1 MTTGMTVLKDTA
13 AMAQIVCHR
22 MTVLRQQRGVA
33 GTAVYCARYIRRLPQ
48 RLGRLLRETT
58 FDRKMGVQTSR
69 LVAATDL
76 GIDEGQLL
84 EVGRNARGVA
94 YMPTPAW
101 ALPAIL
107 EDMNVNYPDFNFIDL
122 GSGMGRVVLIA
133 AEYPF
138 RKVVGVEFSPDL
150 HRTAEDNLARNAPT
164 QRAMAVELICQDA
177 REYTFPPGNCIV
189 YLFNPFQEKV
199 MRTVLDKLKKL
210 SNNTADQLWVIY
222 FNPVLGA
229 LLDESSFLVKVKA
242 TRHYWIYVCRS

>member
-1 MTTGMTVLKDTA
+1 MTVIKDTA

-22 MTVLRQQRGVA
+22 MAVLRQQRGVA

-48 RLGRLLRETT
+48 HLGRLLLETT

-84 EVGRNARGVA
+84 EVGRNAGGVA

-107 EDMNVNYPDFNFIDL
+107 EDMNVNYPDYNFIDL

-138 RKVVGVEFSPDL
+138 RKVAGVEFSLDL
-150 HRTAEDNLARNAPT
+150 HRTAEDNLARNART
-164 QRAMAVELICQDA
+164 HRAMAVELVCQDV
-177 REYTFPPGNCIV
+177 REYTLPPGNCIV

-199 MRTVLDKLKKL
+199 MRTVLDKLKE
-210 SNNTADQLWVIY
+210 SFNNTAAQLWVIY

-229 LLDESSFLVKVKA
+229 ILDESSFLVKVKA
-242 TRHYWIYVCRS
+242 TRHYSIYVYRACEG